1 MRIGFKRINNH
12 FKVSFLEEGFVR
24 SLGVTREELE
34 PLAEECTKVWVWHTR
49 TEKAAAPKLE
59 HIANNNWEDTNLP
72 QLYSNLYAK

>member
-1 MRIGFKRINNH
+1 M
-12 FKVSFLEEGFVR
+12 
-24 SLGVTREELE
+24 TREELE

-72 QLYSNLYAK
+72 RLYSNLYAK

>member
-1 MRIGFKRINNH
+1 MSVRFKRIDNY